1 MRLLVAL
8 LLVTAMIVSTLTID
22 FEWAESLT
30 GLPMS
35 VPEHWWPGYSGRKN
49 YAGRIKSI
57 DRDAENGCF
66 FASRSQM
73 SRARS
78 TRCGMMRCSS
88 TQMRSTSCLVSS
100 TSRTLP
106 QPIHPAIR
114 RSVFPLAMRVCR
126 RDPSSLRRLLY
137 LMLRASAAVESRSSR
152 CDWRSHTIPSRP

>member
-8 LLVTAMIVSTLTID
+8 LLITAMIVSTLTID

-66 FASRSQM
+66 FCLAV
-73 SRARS
+73 ADEP
-78 TRCGMMRCSS
+78 GAIYPMRCD
-88 TQMRSTSCLVSS
+88 
-100 TSRTLP
+100 
-106 QPIHPAIR
+106 A
-114 RSVFPLAMRVCR
+114 VFK
-126 RDPSSLRRLLY
+126 
-137 LMLRASAAVESRSSR
+137 
-152 CDWRSHTIPSRP
+152 

>member
-35 VPEHWWPGYSGRKN
+35 VPKHWWPGYSRRKN

-66 FASRSQM
+66 FCLAVEDEPGAIYS
-73 SRARS
+73 
-78 TRCGMMRCSS
+78 MRYDAVFKYADEKHK
-88 TQMRSTSCLVSS
+88 LFGKFNFLHVA
-100 TSRTLP
+100 
-106 QPIHPAIR
+106 PA
-114 RSVFPLAMRVCR
+114 
-126 RDPSSLRRLLY
+126 DPSGNSPVSVPPRHACL
-137 LMLRASAAVESRSSR
+137 SSR
-152 CDWRSHTIPSRP
+152 LIFSLPPSVPRAQSKRRR